1 MNRNYLFKAVL
12 SLAALFHFS
21 GAIAQKEIAVTKNS
35 TILLIFPEPVA
46 NHILGNALEY
56 IVYENDKPDL
66 ISKKI
71 LKLGYNINGRGSSK
85 TNLSVVT
92 EDGLLYEFI
101 LNYTESIPTLMHRLS
116 KTDASVNLAGDTPGT
131 GSASE
136 PTGENTEKPAAEIV
150 RAPASAPTETTHTK
164 VFDRDKLE
172 RLDPATIATDELYT
186 SDKEA
191 YIYLQCKNS
200 LDRKQGIA
208 RTFAK
213 AYNVILRLRAVH
225 FDKDELYLYL
235 TLENGGA
242 QAYEVDFIKFAI
254 ATVKKG
260 KRSDQEPPHIP
271 PYIYNAPKR
280 VEGIVNHDF
289 VVVFDKF
296 PLSRNKQLWVEIRE
310 KNGERNT
317 ILKIDHQLINNP
329 RKF

>member
-1 MNRNYLFKAVL
+1 MKKLVFTGMLLAV
-12 SLAALFHFS
+12 FY
-21 GAIAQKEIAVTKNS
+21 GASAQKEIAVTKGS
-35 TILLIFPEPVA
+35 TVLLIFPEPVS
-46 NHILGNALEY
+46 NHILGNTLEY
-56 IVYENDKPDL
+56 IVYENEKKDV
-66 ISKKI
+66 ISRK
-71 LKLGYNINGRGSSK
+71 LVKLGYNINGRGVSK

-101 LNYTESIPTLMHRLS
+101 LNYTESIPTLVHRLT
-116 KTDASVNLAGDTPGT
+116 KTDASVNLAGDTPAT

-136 PTGENTEKPAAEIV
+136 PTGEDTEKPTAEIV
-150 RAPASAPTETTHTK
+150 RAPASAPTETTNTK

-172 RLDPATIATDELYT
+172 RLDPATIVTDELYT

-213 AYNVILRLRAVH
+213 AYNVTLRLRAIH

-235 TLENGGA
+235 ALENGGA
-242 QAYEVDFIKFAI
+242 QAYDVDFIKFAI

-280 VEGIVNHDF
+280 VEGVMNHDF

>member
-1 MNRNYLFKAVL
+1 MKNLFFIG
-12 SLAALFHFS
+12 LFLVVS
-21 GAIAQKEIAVTKNS
+21 YSVSAQKEVSVTKGS
-35 TILLIFPEPVA
+35 TVLLIFPEPVS

-56 IVYENDKPDL
+56 IVYENEKRDA
-66 ISKKI
+66 ISRK
-71 LKLGYNINGRGSSK
+71 LVKLGYNINGRGTTK

-101 LNYTESIPTLMHRLS
+101 LNYTDSIPTLVHRIS
-116 KTDASVNLAGDTPGT
+116 KSDASVNLVGDMPITESVGKPV
-131 GSASE
+131 SAE
-136 PTGENTEKPAAEIV
+136 PKEESPAIEII
-150 RAPASAPTETTHTK
+150 RTPASAPTETTNTK
-164 VFDRDKLE
+164 TFDQDKLE
-172 RLDPATIATDELYT
+172 RLDPATMATDELYT
-186 SDKEA
+186 ADKEA

-200 LDRKQGIA
+200 LDRKQSIA

-213 AYNVILRLRAVH
+213 AYNVILRLRAIH
-225 FDKDELYLYL
+225 YDKDELYLYL

-242 QAYEVDFIKFAI
+242 QAYEIDFIKFAI

-271 PYIYNAPKR
+271 PYIYNSPKR
-280 VEGIVNHDF
+280 VEGSVNHDF

-296 PLSRNKQLWVEIRE
+296 PLSRDKQLWVEIRE

-317 ILKIDHQLINNP
+317 ILKADHYLINNP